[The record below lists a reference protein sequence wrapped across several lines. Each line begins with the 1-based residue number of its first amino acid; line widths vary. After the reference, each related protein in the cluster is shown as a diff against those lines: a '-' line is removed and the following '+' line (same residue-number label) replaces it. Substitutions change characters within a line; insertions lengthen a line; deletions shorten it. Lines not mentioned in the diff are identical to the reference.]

1 MAKYAQFIT
10 YKGKRMLFVNA
21 AGLPEAECLVAF
33 EELKQA
39 LIKEGKGVLV
49 LVDMSKTTMTQKIT
63 NKAKEATAATMA
75 MGIKDKPNAVVG
87 LTGLQKAVAQ
97 LFGRGLHFS
106 NSIEE
111 AREWLV
117 QEDDKKG

>member
-39 LIKEGKGVLV
+39 LIKEGLS
-49 LVDMSKTTMTQKIT
+49 LIH
-63 NKAKEATAATMA
+63 
-75 MGIKDKPNAVVG
+75 I
-87 LTGLQKAVAQ
+87 
-97 LFGRGLHFS
+97 
-106 NSIEE
+106 
-111 AREWLV
+111 
-117 QEDDKKG
+117 